1 MIITGGLSEPVC
13 LSTLFQL
20 GFATLYIVTAIRII
34 LALLSWNRVK
44 KFRSDYRN
52 GVCTYDG
59 AREGESQGRTKK
71 ALKIVKKM
79 APM

>member
-44 KFRSDYRN
+44 KFRLVLGQITVMGFVHMMGPEKVN
-52 GVCTYDG
+52 P
-59 AREGESQGRTKK
+59 REEQKK
-71 ALKIVKKM
+71 L
-79 APM
+79 